1 MDLVPL
7 NLDYEIHCLL
17 TARPCSRSLT
27 TFMPLMW
34 DLRKH
39 RHSETRGKPSM
50 LFLRHCRACFF
61 EMGTLLVLDSVT
73 YARLADKW
81 IPETHLLLPWHRHCK
96 FSPPWLLYWTHWRE
110 SSTIF
115 SHSTKNVSCRT
126 SPASEGACCQA
137 LGTWVQSPEPTQ
149 WKESTDLTSTRGVFL
164 LPCSLTKRFCL
175 FSEYLGISP
184 NTFTSL
190 CFHLNSLCQIVYLC
204 NLNTF

>member
-17 TARPCSRSLT
+17 TVRPCSRSLT

-50 LFLRHCRACFF
+50 LFLRHCCACFLRW
-61 EMGTLLVLDSVT
+61 GLSLS
-73 YARLADKW
+73 W
-81 IPETHLLLPWHRHCK
+81 ILSLMPGWLTSEYQRPTCTASSHRHG
-96 FSPPWLLYWTHWRE
+96 FFTGLTDRG
-110 SSTIF
+110 IF
-115 SHSTKNVSCRT
+115 NHVSWRT

-149 WKESTDLTSTRGVFL
+149 WKESTDLTSTCGVFL
-164 LPCSLTKRFCL
+164 LPCSMTKRFCL
-175 FSEYLGISP
+175 FSEYLGIFP
-184 NTFTSL
+184 KYLYVTMFPFKFTLSD
-190 CFHLNSLCQIVYLC
+190 SVPV
-204 NLNTF
+204 